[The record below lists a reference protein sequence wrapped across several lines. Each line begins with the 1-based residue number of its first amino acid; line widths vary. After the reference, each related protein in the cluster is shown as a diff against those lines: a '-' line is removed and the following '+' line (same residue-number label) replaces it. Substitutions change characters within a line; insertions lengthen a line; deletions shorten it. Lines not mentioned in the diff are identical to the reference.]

1 MRIRLNPTIAA
12 PTARA
17 KIAVW
22 VVRDLGELDIKVL
35 EKGGAPARGATTGD
49 SAGASDRPGSNRG
62 HSTRSAFVS
71 RVQDGMTGHLLTT
84 APPVRAT
91 ISAMDGRRSMLR
103 VVAAIAGLL
112 AAAVAAG
119 PVLAHGPVPAEPPTA
134 ASLLLG
140 WTWEPIPTLAIVV
153 TVAWWLW
160 AVRRVDAVHPR
171 NPVPRRRTVAFLA
184 GMLAIAFALIS
195 GIERYDTILFSVHM
209 IQHVL
214 LMLVAAPLLA
224 LAAPV
229 TLVLRLSSAETRRR
243 WLLPILH
250 SRVVRFLAH
259 PIVAWLMFASMMW
272 ATHFSPLFNASLEDP
287 LIHDVEHMLF
297 LSGALLF
304 WWPAV
309 ALDPA
314 PWRMSHPARIGYL
327 FTQMTQNTFLAVV
340 ILNATTVLY
349 PHYASLVRPWGMAA
363 LEDQRL
369 AAGIMWIVGDAIFL
383 TAILAVVAGWM
394 RAEARN
400 EAREDRR
407 AGEELTQIRL
417 RERRLAERLAEE
429 RGETGR

>member
-1 MRIRLNPTIAA
+1 M
-12 PTARA
+12 
-17 KIAVW
+17 
-22 VVRDLGELDIKVL
+22 
-35 EKGGAPARGATTGD
+35 
-49 SAGASDRPGSNRG
+49 
-62 HSTRSAFVS
+62 
-71 RVQDGMTGHLLTT
+71 
-84 APPVRAT
+84 
-91 ISAMDGRRSMLR
+91 
-103 VVAAIAGLL
+103 

-140 WTWEPIPTLAIVV
+140 WTWEPVPTLAIVV

-184 GMLAIAFALIS
+184 GMLAIAFGLIS
-195 GIERYDTILFSVHM
+195 GIERYDTTLFSVHM
-209 IQHVL
+209 VQHVL

-229 TLVLRLSSAETRRR
+229 TLVLRLASAETRRR

-259 PIVAWLMFASMMW
+259 PIVAWLMFAALMW
-272 ATHFSPLFNASLEDP
+272 TTHFSPLFNASLEDP
-287 LIHDVEHMLF
+287 LIHDLEHMLF

-349 PHYASLVRPWGMAA
+349 PHYATLVRPWGMTA